1 MYEALASPATR
12 RRGGAAL
19 DDSTPLL
26 LLAGLLVVVGLVGTL
41 LPAIPGVP
49 LIFGGLLLA
58 AWAEHFQYVGAW
70 ALVAIGVLALL
81 AWGVELV
88 ATALGAKRFGASR
101 MAVAGAVIGTL
112 VGLFLGIPG
121 LILGPFVGAAVG
133 EFLARR
139 DLLQAG
145 RAGIGTWLGLVVGA
159 ALKIALS
166 FAMVAV
172 FLAARI
178 F

>member
-1 MYEALASPATR
+1 M
-12 RRGGAAL
+12 
-19 DDSTPLL
+19 
-26 LLAGLLVVVGLVGTL
+26 VGLIGTL
-41 LPAIPGVP
+41 MPAIPGVP

-70 ALVAIGVLALL
+70 TLVVIGVLALL
-81 AWGVELV
+81 AWGVELL
-88 ATALGAKRFGASR
+88 ASALGAKRFGASR

-112 VGLFLGIPG
+112 VGLFMGIPG
-121 LILGPFVGAAVG
+121 IILGPFLGAAAG

>member
-1 MYEALASPATR
+1 MPLNDP
-12 RRGGAAL
+12 
-19 DDSTPLL
+19 TPFL
-26 LLAGLLVVVGLVGTL
+26 LLAGLLVFVGLVGTL
-41 LPAIPGVP
+41 MPAIPGVP

-70 ALVAIGVLALL
+70 TLVAIGVLALL
-81 AWGVELV
+81 AWGVELL
-88 ATALGAKRFGASR
+88 ATGLGAKRFGASR
-101 MAVAGAVIGTL
+101 MAVVGAMIGTL
-112 VGLFLGIPG
+112 VGLFLGIVG
-121 LILGPFVGAAVG
+121 LILGPFLGAAAG
-133 EFLARR
+133 ELLARR

-145 RAGIGTWLGLVVGA
+145 RAGVGTWLGLVVGA

>member
-1 MYEALASPATR
+1 MEATL
-12 RRGGAAL
+12 G
-19 DDSTPLL
+19 DQTPLL
-26 LLAGLLVVVGLVGTL
+26 FLAGLLVVVGLVGTL
-41 LPAIPGVP
+41 MPAIPGVP

-70 ALVAIGVLALL
+70 TLVVIGVLALM
-81 AWGVELV
+81 AWGVELL
-88 ATALGAKRFGASR
+88 ASALGAKRFGASR

-121 LILGPFVGAAVG
+121 IILGPFLGAAAG

-139 DLLQAG
+139 DVLQAG

>member
-1 MYEALASPATR
+1 
-12 RRGGAAL
+12 
-19 DDSTPLL
+19 
-26 LLAGLLVVVGLVGTL
+26 VVGLVGNL
-41 LPAIPGVP
+41 VPAIPGVP
-49 LIFGGLLLA
+49 LVFGGLLLA

-70 ALVAIGVLALL
+70 TLVVIGVLALL
-81 AWGVELV
+81 AWGVELL
-88 ATALGAKRFGASR
+88 ASGLGAKRFGASR
-101 MAVAGAVIGTL
+101 MAVVGAVIGTL

-121 LILGPFVGAAVG
+121 IILGPFVGAVAG
-133 EFLARR
+133 ELLARR
-139 DLLQAG
+139 DLVQAG